1 MKVNAQKLISHGVM
15 SLVVISLFVLL
26 NRPEVILIS
35 GLGSVAWYPA
45 TGLAMALLLAV
56 SPWYAPVAGF
66 AGALAGFLI
75 YHQPL
80 ASWGETVGT
89 LAYAGVYAIA
99 AYLLRDRL
107 RIDTG
112 LHYRRDISWY
122 LLVTSAAALVG
133 ALVGV
138 ACLAAD
144 GSITVKQYWPAA
156 FVWFLGDETGLLG
169 VAPFLLIYVA
179 PWLQRQ
185 LSPLAVTAERRGTPT
200 SIGLVA
206 EGVLQALSM
215 GLVLWVIFGRVFRGL
230 ELFYLSFIPVIWVAV
245 RQGLRRVVTIL
256 VGLNFG
262 IALAMRFSNPSHA
275 LVLKLGLLMFV
286 VSASGLI
293 LGSAITERHRIA
305 DELFERRA
313 ELQAVNGQLLLSK
326 LSAEAASE
334 AKSEFLANMSHE
346 IRTPINGILGMTE
359 LVLDT
364 DLAPEQRE
372 YLELLKSSGE
382 SLLGVINAILDFS
395 KIESGKLELNTVEFN
410 LRDVVDE
417 ATRLLALQAY
427 QKGLELEYEVE
438 GEVEYLVGD
447 ADRLRQILV
456 NLIGNAVKFTQRG
469 EVFVSVQSEALTNR
483 EVELRFTVED
493 SGIGIPSEKQYTIF
507 EAFAQADGSTTRTYG
522 GTGLGLAISSQLVA
536 LMGGRI
542 WLESAVGRGST
553 FHFTVRMTAQQVP
566 LSSAL
571 DRVPA
576 LMDVPILIV
585 DHRGPSHRVIA
596 ALCKRWG
603 MRLSAVGSGRAAM
616 IALEEA
622 RDAGQEFR
630 IVVVD
635 GRMPDCDA
643 FELSRR
649 IRTDSCQAAVV
660 MLLSSEMM
668 ASEAPGMAAYLR
680 KPVKKSDLLR
690 SLLTAL
696 GQTSLEAIHASDKP
710 PRPQKSAK
718 SLRVLLAEDNPVN
731 QKMVVGMLR
740 RMGHSTKIAVN
751 GQEAL
756 SLWSEEAFD
765 LVLMDV
771 QMPVMDGLTTTRKIR
786 ERELSSGSRIPII
799 AMTAHATKEYE
810 QQCLAAGMDA
820 YLSKPTNGQQLE
832 AAIATIGAK
841 SRRRD
846 NALSSFIAFDPEK
859 ARIRLGGDNDLLN
872 EIIELFIEESPKQL
886 ASLKQAIREGNCEIV
901 ERIAHNMKGELGCFE
916 LDSASQWARDL
927 EEIGRNRTL
936 EKAGIPLVALE
947 NEISTVISEM
957 RRFRSRETGSQ
968 SQQKASAYVC

>member
-15 SLVVISLFVLL
+15 SLVFISLFVLL
-26 NRPEVILIS
+26 NRPEAILIS

-89 LAYAGVYAIA
+89 VAYAGVYAIA

-122 LLVTSAAALVG
+122 LLVTSAAALVA

-185 LSPLAVTAERRGTPT
+185 LSPLAVTAERRSSPT
-200 SIGLVA
+200 SIGPVA

-305 DELFERRA
+305 AELFERRA

-346 IRTPINGILGMTE
+346 IRTPINGILGMAE

-372 YLELLKSSGE
+372 YVELLKSSGE

-395 KIESGKLELNTVEFN
+395 KIESGKLELSPIEFN

-417 ATRLLALQAY
+417 ATRLLALRAH

-438 GEVEYLVGD
+438 GNIEYLVGD
-447 ADRLRQILV
+447 AGRLRQILV

-469 EVFVSVQSEALTNR
+469 EIFISVQSEVLPNH
-483 EVELRFTVED
+483 EVELRFSVDD
-493 SGIGIPSEKQYTIF
+493 SGIGIPSEKQYMIF
-507 EAFAQADGSTTRTYG
+507 EAFAQADASTTRTYG

-542 WLESAVGRGST
+542 WLESAVGKGTT
-553 FHFTVRMTAQQVP
+553 FHFTVRMTVQDPP
-566 LSSAL
+566 LSSAANC
-571 DRVPA
+571 VPA
-576 LMDVPILIV
+576 LV
-585 DHRGPSHRVIA
+585 DIPTLVVGHSGATHRVVM
-596 ALCKRWG
+596 ALCQGW
-603 MRLSAVGSGRAAM
+603 RLRPTAVDSGRAM
-616 IALEEA
+616 VALNEA
-622 RDAGQEFR
+622 RETGREYR
-630 IVVVD
+630 IVIVD
-635 GRMPDCDA
+635 RRMADCDG
-643 FELSRR
+643 FELAGR
-649 IRTDSCQAAVV
+649 IRTDFGDAAVV
-660 MLLSSEMM
+660 MLL
-668 ASEAPGMAAYLR
+668 ASDMLAAEVPGLAAYVR

-690 SLLTAL
+690 SLLAAL
-696 GQTSLEAIHASDKP
+696 GQTSIQAIKGSDTP
-710 PRPQKSAK
+710 PHPQESAK

-786 ERELSSGSRIPII
+786 ERELSSGSRVPII

-820 YLSKPTNGQQLE
+820 YLSKPTSGQQLE
-832 AAIATIGAK
+832 DAIGRLAAK
-841 SRRRD
+841 SIGNDKSR
-846 NALSSFIAFDPEK
+846 STFIAFDPEK
-859 ARIRLGGDNDLLN
+859 ARIRLGGDEALLH
-872 EIIELFIEESPKQL
+872 EIIELFLVENPKQL
-886 ASLKQAIREGNCEIV
+886 ASLKQAIRDGNCEIV
-901 ERIAHNMKGELGCFE
+901 ERTAHSMKGELGCFG
-916 LDSASQWARDL
+916 LDTASQWVREL

-936 EKAGIPLVALE
+936 EKAAIPLAALE
-947 NEISTVISEM
+947 NEIRTVASEM
-957 RRFRSRETGSQ
+957 RRFRTLETSSQ
-968 SQQKASAYVC
+968 SQQKTSACVG

>member
-15 SLVVISLFVLL
+15 SLVFISLFVLL
-26 NRPEVILIS
+26 NRPEAILIS

-89 LAYAGVYAIA
+89 VAYAGVYAIA

-122 LLVTSAAALVG
+122 LLVTSAAALVA

-185 LSPLAVTAERRGTPT
+185 LSPLAVTAERRSTPT
-200 SIGLVA
+200 SIGPVA
-206 EGVLQALSM
+206 EGVLQAFSM

-305 DELFERRA
+305 AELFERRA

-346 IRTPINGILGMTE
+346 IRTPINGILGMAE

-372 YLELLKSSGE
+372 YVELLKSSGE

-395 KIESGKLELNTVEFN
+395 KIESGKLELSPIEFN

-417 ATRLLALQAY
+417 ATRLLALRAH

-438 GEVEYLVGD
+438 GNIEYLVGD
-447 ADRLRQILV
+447 AGRLRQILV
-456 NLIGNAVKFTQRG
+456 NLIGNAVKFTPQGKVTLGVDCPERTATKARVRF
-469 EVFVSVQSEALTNR
+469 EVQDT
-483 EVELRFTVED
+483 
-493 SGIGIPSEKQYTIF
+493 GIGIAEDVQQELFQKFT
-507 EAFAQADGSTTRTYG
+507 QADASITRRFG
-522 GTGLGLAISSQLVA
+522 GTGLGLAISKELVQ
-536 LMGGRI
+536 LMGGD
-542 WLESAVGRGST
+542 LGLKSSPGQGST
-553 FHFTVRMTAQQVP
+553 F
-566 LSSAL
+566 
-571 DRVPA
+571 
-576 LMDVPILIV
+576 
-585 DHRGPSHRVIA
+585 
-596 ALCKRWG
+596 W
-603 MRLSAVGSGRAAM
+603 
-616 IALEEA
+616 
-622 RDAGQEFR
+622 
-630 IVVVD
+630 
-635 GRMPDCDA
+635 
-643 FELSRR
+643 FELWLPVVEPVMAN
-649 IRTDSCQAAVV
+649 DAAQKGV
-660 MLLSSEMM
+660 
-668 ASEAPGMAAYLR
+668 
-680 KPVKKSDLLR
+680 
-690 SLLTAL
+690 LTA
-696 GQTSLEAIHASDKP
+696 S
-710 PRPQKSAK
+710 
-718 SLRVLLAEDNPVN
+718 
-731 QKMVVGMLR
+731 
-740 RMGHSTKIAVN
+740 
-751 GQEAL
+751 
-756 SLWSEEAFD
+756 
-765 LVLMDV
+765 
-771 QMPVMDGLTTTRKIR
+771 
-786 ERELSSGSRIPII
+786 
-799 AMTAHATKEYE
+799 
-810 QQCLAAGMDA
+810 
-820 YLSKPTNGQQLE
+820 
-832 AAIATIGAK
+832 
-841 SRRRD
+841 
-846 NALSSFIAFDPEK
+846 
-859 ARIRLGGDNDLLN
+859 
-872 EIIELFIEESPKQL
+872 
-886 ASLKQAIREGNCEIV
+886 
-901 ERIAHNMKGELGCFE
+901 
-916 LDSASQWARDL
+916 
-927 EEIGRNRTL
+927 
-936 EKAGIPLVALE
+936 
-947 NEISTVISEM
+947 
-957 RRFRSRETGSQ
+957 
-968 SQQKASAYVC
+968 